1 MSEQSV
7 KITFTEHDVTTMHT
21 ELAAIRER
29 VHKLIWVRES
39 ATSHKYLRLLQKLA
53 AWKRDDGF
61 DRREV
66 TAERR
71 ALKHVCLVD
80 DPKHPE
86 IQVQFDPRRPPTPQE
101 FRGKLAKT
109 ETPVGQG
116 KQDEAGT
123 LANTAAAAVRFSP
136 ATSSARPLQ
145 QPCSTSRVRTDMRSG
160 EPVRECSNLN
170 KLVWVLKH
178 PESRVSQAER

>member
-66 TAERR
+66 IAERR

-86 IQVQFDPRRPPTPQE
+86 IQVQFDPRRPPTLKNLEVNWVRQKLLWAKVNRMRQE
-101 FRGKLAKT
+101 LLLT
-109 ETPVGQG
+109 Q
-116 KQDEAGT
+116 
-123 LANTAAAAVRFSP
+123 
-136 ATSSARPLQ
+136 PL
-145 QPCSTSRVRTDMRSG
+145 PR
-160 EPVRECSNLN
+160 
-170 KLVWVLKH
+170 
-178 PESRVSQAER
+178 